1 MVVLQSGGMGTQ
13 GMMHEIYRNRVP
25 AGVVQLR
32 HVVRDECKAK
42 QCNARKM
49 IGNTNEWKITNRLN
63 WIQVRSFPKL
73 QGPLITAPTFS

>member
-1 MVVLQSGGMGTQ
+1 MMIPATDGGIETQ
-13 GMMHEIYRNRVP
+13 GMMHEIYQNRVP

-49 IGNTNEWKITNRLN
+49 IGNASE
-63 WIQVRSFPKL
+63 
-73 QGPLITAPTFS
+73 